1 MGFFEN
7 KEETK
12 TKLAEAHKYVKTIHV
27 NSNKELDIAIADE
40 MKTRIIKDIKF
51 RPTGTAITIIY
62 DVWAEKARNEKENSK
77 EIEL

>member
-51 RPTGTAITIIY
+51 HTTGTAITIIY

>member
-12 TKLAEAHKYVKTIHV
+12 TKLAEAHKHV

-51 RPTGTAITIIY
+51 HPTGTAITIIY

>member
-40 MKTRIIKDIKF
+40 
-51 RPTGTAITIIY
+51 
-62 DVWAEKARNEKENSK
+62 N
-77 EIEL
+77 

>member
-51 RPTGTAITIIY
+51 HPTGTAIAIIY

>member
-51 RPTGTAITIIY
+51 HPTGTAITLSLIHI
-62 DVWAEKARNEKENSK
+62 
-77 EIEL
+77 

>member
-1 MGFFEN
+1 
-7 KEETK
+7 
-12 TKLAEAHKYVKTIHV
+12 
-27 NSNKELDIAIADE
+27 

-51 RPTGTAITIIY
+51 HPTGTAITIIY

>member
-51 RPTGTAITIIY
+51 HPTGTAITIIY
-62 DVWAEKARNEKENSK
+62 DVWAEKARNEKESGK
-77 EIEL
+77 EMEL